1 MKTLQALFFWFLLV
15 PWAKP
20 APSTTQSPRAPAG
33 SRTSEE
39 IWDDAE
45 PLPDGKP
52 MKKKDLMI
60 PRDARGDE
68 GSLEQPARNDDG
80 EMPTCLLCVC
90 LSGSVYCEETDID
103 AVPPLPKETSYLYA
117 RFNKIKKITA
127 KDFADIPNLRRLD
140 FTGNV
145 IEDIEDGAFSRLS
158 LLEELSLAEN
168 LLVKLP
174 ALPSKLTLFNAR
186 QNKLRSKG
194 IKANTFKKLTNLS
207 YLYLDHNELESVPPH
222 LPESLRVL
230 HLQFNNIAGI
240 TDDTFCRSNDTR
252 YIRSRVDEIRLEG
265 NPILLAKHPNSFICL
280 KRLPTG
286 TYY

>member
-1 MKTLQALFFWFLLV
+1 MRTLQTTLIFFLLV
-15 PWAKP
+15 HWVKP
-20 APSTTQSPRAPAG
+20 DPTTSQTL
-33 SRTSEE
+33 RTEAFEE
-39 IWDDAE
+39 IWDYEE
-45 PLPDGKP
+45 PPRAGKA
-52 MKKKDLMI
+52 MKKKGIMTVLH
-60 PRDARGDE
+60 ALQKDE
-68 GSLEQPARNDDG
+68 SATEQPANKEDG

-103 AVPPLPKETSYLYA
+103 AVPPLPKETNYLYA

-140 FTGNV
+140 FTGNL

-158 LLEELSLAEN
+158 LLEELTLAEN
-168 LLVKLP
+168 RLLKLP

-186 QNKLRSKG
+186 HNKLKSKG
-194 IKANTFKKLTNLS
+194 IKANTFKKLNNLS
-207 YLYLDHNELESVPPH
+207 FLYLDHNELESVPPH
-222 LPESLRVL
+222 LPESLRIL
-230 HLQFNNIAGI
+230 HLQFNNIADI
-240 TDDTFCRSNDTR
+240 TDDTFCKSNDTR

-265 NPILLAKHPNSFICL
+265 NPILLGKHPNSFICL

>member
-1 MKTLQALFFWFLLV
+1 KRAVSELLSPFLQA
-15 PWAKP
+15 
-20 APSTTQSPRAPAG
+20 
-33 SRTSEE
+33 
-39 IWDDAE
+39 
-45 PLPDGKP
+45 
-52 MKKKDLMI
+52 
-60 PRDARGDE
+60 
-68 GSLEQPARNDDG
+68 
-80 EMPTCLLCVC
+80 
-90 LSGSVYCEETDID
+90 
-103 AVPPLPKETSYLYA
+103 
-117 RFNKIKKITA
+117 
-127 KDFADIPNLRRLD
+127 NLRRLD

>member
-1 MKTLQALFFWFLLV
+1 MKTLQVLFFWFLLV
-15 PWAKP
+15 LWAKP
-20 APSTTQSPRAPAG
+20 APCTPQSSRAPAG

-39 IWDDAE
+39 IWDYTE
-45 PLPDGKP
+45 PLPNGKP
-52 MKKKDLMI
+52 TKKKDVTIL
-60 PRDARGDE
+60 RDAQGDE
-68 GSLEQPARNDDG
+68 SSLEQPARNDDG

-140 FTGNV
+140 FTGNL

-186 QNKLRSKG
+186 QNKLKSKG
-194 IKANTFKKLTNLS
+194 IKANTFKKLNSLS
-207 YLYLDHNELESVPPH
+207 YLYLDHNELETVPPH

-230 HLQFNNIAGI
+230 HLQFNNIADI
-240 TDDTFCRSNDTR
+240 TDDTFCKSNDTR
-252 YIRSRVDEIRLEG
+252 YIRSRVEEIRLEG